1 MASISGIVAIVGRP
15 NVGKSTLFNIITKS
29 NKAITDNQPGVTRD
43 RIYGICERWNGQG
56 FTIIDT
62 GGFETDDIKY
72 QPFSENLVWRQTE
85 AAIQESDLVVMLLDG
100 KEGFNPHDR
109 ELVTYLRSIDK
120 RIIFALNKM
129 DGKEQESAMWD
140 FLELVGNGDFL
151 PISAAH
157 NRGVIELIDTVQS
170 TLTEITTKHKK
181 IDTIGATKI
190 AIIGRPNAGKSSI
203 LNRLAGEERALV
215 SEIAGTTRDSI
226 DFRITYNKRQF
237 VLIDTAGIR
246 RKTRILDKI
255 ESASVTRSL
264 RAIDEADVVILV
276 IDAIHGIT
284 DQDARLANLVVDRYK
299 PLLMVV
305 NKWDLVPDKE
315 SNTAKTYEDNI
326 KNLYLKDMPFLP
338 VVFVSCLENQRVQN
352 ILGLVEK
359 LHAMANKRIP
369 TAEVNEVMNR
379 IVDSHNPAVVRKFS
393 KRIKFYYA
401 TQVRSNPPTIV
412 MMCNIAEAAQESY
425 KRFVTNQ
432 FRTLLG
438 FSDIPIRV
446 ILRDKKAKQ
455 GGRAARNE
463 EEMMEMLGSAKN
475 IFSTPSTV
483 QEKIHIKSIIK
494 DPKPSSLNLD
504 LDSEDLFSAEE
515 ALFHSP
521 SGESTQ
527 MDDFESMSDLELA
540 FDDDSLDIEDS
551 FDELLELEAEKF
563 SENNSKPSPKLH
575 HP

>member
-15 NVGKSTLFNIITKS
+15 NVGKSTLFNIITRS

-62 GGFETDDIKY
+62 GGFETDHVKY

-85 AAIQESDLVVMLLDG
+85 AAIQESDLVIMLLDG

-109 ELVTYLRSIDK
+109 ELVTYLRSINK

-129 DGKEQESAMWD
+129 DGEEQEIAMWD
-140 FLELVGNGDFL
+140 FLELVGKEIFL

-157 NRGVIELIDTVQS
+157 NRGVIELIDTVQT
-170 TLTEITTKHKK
+170 TLTEITTKHKR
-181 IDTIGATKI
+181 IDTAGATKI

-203 LNRLAGEERALV
+203 LNRLAGEERSLV
-215 SEIAGTTRDSI
+215 SEIAGTTRDTI
-226 DFRITYNKRQF
+226 DFRITYNKQQF

-246 RKTRILDKI
+246 RKTKILDKV
-255 ESASVTRSL
+255 ESLSVTRSL
-264 RAIDEADVVILV
+264 RAIDEADVTILV
-276 IDAIHGIT
+276 IDAVHGIT

-299 PLLMVV
+299 PLLLVV

-338 VVFVSCLENQRVQN
+338 VLFVSCLENQRVQN
-352 ILGLVEK
+352 ILSYVEK
-359 LHAMANKRIP
+359 LHAMASKRVP
-369 TAEVNEVMNR
+369 TAEVNEVMNK

-425 KRFVTNQ
+425 KRYVTNQ

-438 FSDIPIRV
+438 YTDIPIRV

-463 EEMMEMLGSAKN
+463 EEMMEMLGSARN
-475 IFSTPSTV
+475 IFTTPSLTQDRNV
-483 QEKIHIKSIIK
+483 QKLKTQSRIIDSI
-494 DPKPSSLNLD
+494 D
-504 LDSEDLFSAEE
+504 LDSDDLFSPED
-515 ALFHSP
+515 ALFHLPAGS
-521 SGESTQ
+521 SDKIDELNT
-527 MDDFESMSDLELA
+527 MNRFEFA
-540 FDDDSLDIEDS
+540 FENDTLDVEDS
-551 FDELLELEAEKF
+551 FDELLEREAELYSAVQSTAKA
-563 SENNSKPSPKLH
+563 KQH